1 MVPDRGHSGQ
11 CQAVHY
17 FHLHYCR
24 AGKPEIVCA
33 DEGSGYGKFI
43 QRNPFINTGK
53 HQTAYN
59 AVCIGDWLGTTRP
72 QCMVDGKANVHVFFP
87 TTPMLSAY
95 SRINY
100 RGTME
105 KLQYYKK
112 VVGAPSMVFLPDGSV
127 RVTGAVHYDPSVNPM
142 SVADAADVPGM

>member
-1 MVPDRGHSGQ
+1 MAK
-11 CQAVHY
+11 AV
-17 FHLHYCR
+17 
-24 AGKPEIVCA
+24 V
-33 DEGSGYGKFI
+33 D
-43 QRNPFINTGK
+43 QDT
-53 HQTAYN
+53 
-59 AVCIGDWLGTTRP
+59 CIGCEACVGVCPTVAIS
-72 QCMVDGKANVHVFFP
+72 MVDGKANVHVFFP

-127 RVTGAVHYDPSVNPM
+127 RVTGAVHYDPTVKPKT
-142 SVADAADVPGM
+142 VPDAADVPGM

>member
-1 MVPDRGHSGQ
+1 MGNAPW
-11 CQAVHY
+11 AVTRMP
-17 FHLHYCR
+17 CT
-24 AGKPEIVCA
+24 
-33 DEGSGYGKFI
+33 
-43 QRNPFINTGK
+43 TGV
-53 HQTAYN
+53 AYN

-127 RVTGAVHYDPSVNPM
+127 RVTGAVHYDPTVKPKT
-142 SVADAADVPGM
+142 VPDAADVPGM